1 MGCGRSATRNRRR
14 GSEMRKRNLIL
25 IALVFALIIC
35 ATIQPAIAYF
45 TTYVRAK
52 GGHEVTLGDTTK
64 ITEEFSGWTKRVTI
78 ANEEGSEPV
87 FIRAKV
93 LYEGKYTIAV
103 SGTGWTAQQEDEYYY
118 YGSSSNN
125 LTILPGGQVTKNPL
139 CVEIQ
144 GIPTKSSAEGAD
156 NTAYDQLKDGESF
169 SVVVVYEST
178 PVRYNA
184 DGTTYAD
191 WDAEIIEVGSTT
203 GGNG

>member
-1 MGCGRSATRNRRR
+1 
-14 GSEMRKRNLIL
+14 MRKRNLIL
-25 IALVFALIIC
+25 IALMFALIIC

-52 GGHEVTLGDTTK
+52 GGHEVTFGDTTK
-64 ITEEFSGWTKRVTI
+64 ITEEFSGWTKKVTI
-78 ANEEGSEPV
+78 ANEDGSEPV

-103 SGTGWTAQQEDEYYY
+103 SGTGWTALQGDGYYY
-118 YGSSSNN
+118 YGVSPSD
-125 LTILPGGQVTKNPL
+125 LTILEGGKDTKEYPL

-156 NTAYDQLKDGESF
+156 NTAFDQLKDGESF

-178 PVRYNA
+178 PVRYHD
-184 DGTTYAD
+184 DGTAYAD
-191 WDAEIIEVGSTT
+191 WDAKLVEIGSTS

>member
-1 MGCGRSATRNRRR
+1 
-14 GSEMRKRNLIL
+14 MRKRNLIL

-45 TTYVRAK
+45 TTYARAK
-52 GGHEVTLGDTTK
+52 GGHEVTLGDKTT
-64 ITEEFSGWTKRVTI
+64 ITEKVSNWTKGVTI
-78 ANEEGSEPV
+78 ANEEGSAPV

-103 SGTGWTAQQEDEYYY
+103 SGAGWTALQDDGYYY
-118 YGSSSNN
+118 YGVNPTQ
-125 LTILPGGQVTKNPL
+125 LTVLDENQSTSQL
-139 CVEIQ
+139 SVEIQ

-156 NTAYDQLKDGESF
+156 NTAFEQLKDGESF

-178 PVRYNA
+178 PVRYHE
-184 DGTTYAD
+184 DGTAYAN
-191 WDAEIIEVGSTT
+191 WDAQIVEVGSTT

>member
-1 MGCGRSATRNRRR
+1 
-14 GSEMRKRNLIL
+14 MRKRNLIL

-52 GGHEVTLGDTTK
+52 GGHKVTLGDTTK
-64 ITEEFSGWTKRVTI
+64 ITEEFSNWTKRVTI
-78 ANEEGSEPV
+78 ANEEGSAPV

-93 LYEGKYTIAV
+93 RYEGKYTIAV
-103 SGTGWTAQQEDEYYY
+103 SGTGWTAQQDDGYYY
-118 YGSSSNN
+118 YGVSASD
-125 LTILPGGQVTKNPL
+125 LTILEGGQDTKDYPL

-144 GIPTKSSAEGAD
+144 GVPTKSSGEGAD
-156 NTAYDQLKDGESF
+156 NTAFEQLKDGESF

-178 PVRYNA
+178 PVRYTAN
-184 DGTTYAD
+184 GTPYAD
-191 WDAEIIEVGSTT
+191 WNAQIIEVGSTT

>member
-1 MGCGRSATRNRRR
+1 
-14 GSEMRKRNLIL
+14 MRKRNLIL

-52 GGHEVTLGDTTK
+52 GGHEVTFGDTTK
-64 ITEEFSGWTKRVTI
+64 ITEDFSDWTKKVTI
-78 ANEEGSEPV
+78 TNEAGSAPV

-103 SGTGWTAQQEDEYYY
+103 SGAGWTALQDDGYYY
-118 YGSSSNN
+118 FGES
-125 LTILPGGQVTKNPL
+125 LTKLTALNENESTTQLN
-139 CVEIQ
+139 VEIQ

-156 NTAYDQLKDGESF
+156 NTAFERLKDGESF

-178 PVRYNA
+178 PVRYHE
-184 DGTTYAD
+184 DGTTYAN
-191 WDAEIIEVGSTT
+191 WDAQIVEVGSTT

>member
-1 MGCGRSATRNRRR
+1 
-14 GSEMRKRNLIL
+14 MRKRNLIL
-25 IALVFALIIC
+25 IALMFALIIC

-64 ITEEFSGWTKRVTI
+64 ITEEFSGWTKKVTI
-78 ANEEGSEPV
+78 ANEDGSEPV

-103 SGTGWTAQQEDEYYY
+103 SGTGWTAQQEDGYYY
-118 YGSSSNN
+118 YGESQTQ
-125 LTILPGGQVTKNPL
+125 LTVLDENQATSQL
-139 CVEIQ
+139 SVEIQ
-144 GIPTKSSAEGAD
+144 GVPTKSSGEGAD
-156 NTAYDQLKDGESF
+156 NTAFEQLKDGESF

-178 PVRYNA
+178 PVRYTAN
-184 DGTTYAD
+184 GTPYAD
-191 WDAEIIEVGSTT
+191 WNAQIIEVGSTT

>member
-1 MGCGRSATRNRRR
+1 
-14 GSEMRKRNLIL
+14 MRKRNLIL
-25 IALVFALIIC
+25 IALVFAMIIC

-52 GGHEVTLGDTTK
+52 GGHKVTLGDTTK
-64 ITEEFSGWTKRVTI
+64 ITEEFSNWTKRVTI
-78 ANEEGSEPV
+78 ANEAGSAPV

-103 SGTGWTAQQEDEYYY
+103 SGAGWTALQDDGYYY
-118 YGSSSNN
+118 FGESQTK
-125 LTILPGGQVTKNPL
+125 LTVLDENQSTTQL
-139 CVEIQ
+139 SVEIQ
-144 GIPTKSSAEGAD
+144 GVPTKSSGEGAD
-156 NTAYDQLKDGESF
+156 NTAFDQLKDGESF

-184 DGTTYAD
+184 NGTEYAD
-191 WDAEIIEVGSTT
+191 WNAQIIEVGSTT